1 MKYNAKDGSGKYIWA
16 NGDEYNGSWKNNRFE
31 GSGSFKHHDG
41 NVLSGIFKNNYF
53 TKTHELYINPFLSSI
68 EIQEFIA

>member
-31 GSGSFKHHDG
+31 GSGSFKHHD
-41 NVLSGIFKNNYF
+41 VLNNQRI
-53 TKTHELYINPFLSSI
+53 H
-68 EIQEFIA
+68 